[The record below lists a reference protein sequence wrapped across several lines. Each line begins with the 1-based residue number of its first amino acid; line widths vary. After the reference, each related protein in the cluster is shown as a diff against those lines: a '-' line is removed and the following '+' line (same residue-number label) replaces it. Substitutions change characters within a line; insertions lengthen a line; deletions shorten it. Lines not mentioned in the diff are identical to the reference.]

1 MRKMILM
8 CWGKVRKSLFVV
20 TFIAIGYLAAASTIA
35 ADMKIGFI
43 DAERVNRES
52 APADQASKRLEK
64 EFQPRVQEL
73 QRMEG
78 LVKSLQGQLE
88 KDALTLSEN
97 DRRKREQ
104 DLSRQIVDLQRK
116 QREYTED
123 LNLRRNQ
130 ELAGLLERANKII
143 RQIAESEKY
152 DLILQEAVYRS
163 PRVDITD
170 RVLKALADGK

>member
-1 MRKMILM
+1 MRWRIYVNVM
-8 CWGKVRKSLFVV
+8 
-20 TFIAIGYLAAASTIA
+20 TFIAAVMLCMANAGA
-35 ADMKIGFI
+35 ADLKIGFI

-73 QRMEG
+73 QRLENQ
-78 LVKSLQGQLE
+78 VKAMQVQLE

-170 RVLKALADGK
+170 RVLKALADSK

>member
-1 MRKMILM
+1 MGWRSNISIT
-8 CWGKVRKSLFVV
+8 V
-20 TFIAIGYLAAASTIA
+20 IAMSGFLAAVSNA
-35 ADMKIGFI
+35 ADLKIGFI
-43 DAERVNRES
+43 DAERINRES

-73 QRMEG
+73 QRLESQ
-78 LVKSLQGQLE
+78 VKSAQGQLE

-130 ELAGLLERANKII
+130 ELAGLLERANRII
-143 RQIAESEKY
+143 RQIAEAEKY

>member
-1 MRKMILM
+1 MVWRSSITVLA
-8 CWGKVRKSLFVV
+8 FVACSCL
-20 TFIAIGYLAAASTIA
+20 TLTSNA
-35 ADMKIGFI
+35 ADIKIGFI
-43 DAERVNRES
+43 DAERINRES
-52 APADQASKRLEK
+52 TPADQASKRLEK
-64 EFQPRVQEL
+64 EFAPRVQEL
-73 QRMEG
+73 QRNEAQ
-78 LVKSLQGQLE
+78 VKALQAQLE

>member
-1 MRKMILM
+1 MRWRSNITIAA
-8 CWGKVRKSLFVV
+8 FVACSFY
-20 TFIAIGYLAAASTIA
+20 TQASGA

-43 DAERVNRES
+43 DAERINRES
-52 APADQASKRLEK
+52 TPADQASKRLEK

-73 QRMEG
+73 QRLEG
-78 LVKSLQGQLE
+78 QVKSAQAQLE

-97 DRRKREQ
+97 DRRRREQ

-143 RQIAESEKY
+143 RQIAEAEKY

-163 PRVDITD
+163 PRVDITE

>member
-1 MRKMILM
+1 MR
-8 CWGKVRKSLFVV
+8 WRSGKLFALV
-20 TFIAIGYLAAASTIA
+20 IA
-35 ADMKIGFI
+35 AIAFFPAMHVTAADIKIGFI

-73 QRMEG
+73 QRLEG
-78 LVKSLQGQLE
+78 QVKAAQAQLE

-163 PRVDITD
+163 PRVDITE

>member
-1 MRKMILM
+1 M
-8 CWGKVRKSLFVV
+8 
-20 TFIAIGYLAAASTIA
+20 
-35 ADMKIGFI
+35 
-43 DAERVNRES
+43 
-52 APADQASKRLEK
+52 
-64 EFQPRVQEL
+64 
-73 QRMEG
+73 
-78 LVKSLQGQLE
+78 
-88 KDALTLSEN
+88 
-97 DRRKREQ
+97 
-104 DLSRQIVDLQRK
+104 QRK

-163 PRVDITD
+163 PRVDITE

>member
-1 MRKMILM
+1 MRWSRGI
-8 CWGKVRKSLFVV
+8 
-20 TFIAIGYLAAASTIA
+20 YAAAFVIA
-35 ADMKIGFI
+35 AGVIAAMDAGAADLKVGFI

-73 QRMEG
+73 QRLEG
-78 LVKSLQGQLE
+78 QVKSMQVQLE

-143 RQIAESEKY
+143 RQIAETEKY